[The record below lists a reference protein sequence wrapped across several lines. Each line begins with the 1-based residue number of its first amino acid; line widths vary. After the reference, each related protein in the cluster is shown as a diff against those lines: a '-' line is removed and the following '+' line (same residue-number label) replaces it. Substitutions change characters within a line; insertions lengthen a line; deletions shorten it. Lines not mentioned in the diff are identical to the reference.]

1 MGNWSHHPFGND
13 TANDW
18 AYDLEGTKDF
28 HHCARAIQAVLAVG
42 EDDYLDADVAAEA
55 VGAAEVLAKALGHG
69 TQRDAYTEKVEVWL
83 ASIVAKPSRQL
94 LDDAQRALA
103 RILGPESELRDL
115 WEEGHGLASWEGS
128 MHALQA
134 ALRH

>member
-1 MGNWSHHPFGND
+1 MGTWSHHPFGND

-18 AYDLEGTKDF
+18 AYDLERTRDF
-28 HHCARAIQAVLAVG
+28 SHVARAIQAVLDVG

-83 ASIVAKPSRQL
+83 KGVKVKPTAKL
-94 LDDAQRALA
+94 LADAQAAMA
-103 RILGPESELRDL
+103 RVLGAESELRDL
-115 WEEGHGLASWEGS
+115 WEEGHGLATWEAS
-128 MHALQA
+128 VHALQA
-134 ALRH
+134 ALRR

>member
-1 MGNWSHHPFGND
+1 VGTWSHLPFGND

-18 AYDLEGTKDF
+18 AYDLEVTKDF
-28 HHCARAIQAVLAVG
+28 SHVAKAIQAVLEVG

-83 ASIVAKPSRQL
+83 QSVKVKPSKKL
-94 LDDAQRALA
+94 IADAQLALA
-103 RILGPESELRDL
+103 RILGDESELRDL
-115 WEEGHGLASWEGS
+115 WEEGHGLATWEGTI
-128 MHALQA
+128 HALQA